1 MMRCLLHQSP
11 FSNTF
16 WEDAFDAALYILNRR
31 VNKQTG
37 RIPYED
43 ITGEKVDLDHMRA
56 FGAEAYVLVQPQ
68 GSKLAP
74 RSTRCYFLGY
84 VQGSEGTYM
93 FWDPQDKKV
102 ITSKN
107 AVFDENSVLKHS
119 WPIKN
124 GNVAQ
129 PVEIKNRFAVLRQDD
144 PEEEKNERMPELDD
158 DSDSDDENDR
168 MAELDDDSDSDDGD
182 SDAELDMGP
191 AQALDDPWLEEPGG
205 DQAGFP
211 STTSF

>member
-1 MMRCLLHQSP
+1 MLSTLPC
-11 FSNTF
+11 
-16 WEDAFDAALYILNRR
+16 IL
-31 VNKQTG
+31 
-37 RIPYED
+37 
-43 ITGEKVDLDHMRA
+43 GEKVDLDHMRA

-74 RSTRCYFLGY
+74 RSTRCYFLG
-84 VQGSEGTYM
+84 
-93 FWDPQDKKV
+93 
-102 ITSKN
+102 SKN

-191 AQALDDPWLEEPGG
+191 AQALDDPWLEEPATRRSGRLPKYNKFLMGG
-205 DQAGFP
+205 HVSYAAAEAFIATPEDSIPPPEEAARKIGGGQQMGAED
-211 STTSF
+211 

>member
-74 RSTRCYFLGY
+74 RSTRCFFLG
-84 VQGSEGTYM
+84 
-93 FWDPQDKKV
+93 
-102 ITSKN
+102 SKN

-119 WPIKN
+119 WPN
-124 GNVAQ
+124 AAR
-129 PVEIKNRFAVLRQDD
+129 PVEITNRFAILRQDD
-144 PEEEKNERMPELDD
+144 PEEDKNEHMPKLDD
-158 DSDSDDENDR
+158 DSDSDDEDGV
-168 MAELDDDSDSDDGD
+168 AELDDDDDSDDSG
-182 SDAELDMGP
+182 SDAESDLGP
-191 AQALDDPWLEEPGG
+191 AQVLDDPWLEEPGCSRG
-205 DQAGFP
+205 LHRDTRRQHP
-211 STTSF
+211 TP